1 MAWTLGGAEV
11 VPCWGMKGGW
21 LGDERGMET
30 APKLENSGKKPL
42 STTLVGDEV
51 VPRVGMKGG
60 WVGDT
65 FPHATEITKKP
76 LGTNYAEQSIG
87 KQSGSRSSASCR

>member
-1 MAWTLGGAEV
+1 MTGGDGVDLGWGGSGTLV
-11 VPCWGMKGGW
+11 
-21 LGDERGMET
+21 GDERGMET
-30 APKLENSGKKPL
+30 APKLENSVKKPL

-65 FPHATEITKKP
+65 FPHVTEITKKL
-76 LGTNYAEQSIG
+76 LGTNYAGQSNG
-87 KQSGSRSSASCR
+87 KQSGSRSSMS

>member
-1 MAWTLGGAEV
+1 MTGGDGVDLGWGGSGTLV
-11 VPCWGMKGGW
+11 
-21 LGDERGMET
+21 GDERGMEIPLFRQKT
-30 APKLENSGKKPL
+30 GKKPL

-65 FPHATEITKKP
+65 FPHATEITKKL
-76 LGTNYAEQSIG
+76 LGTIYTGQSNG
-87 KQSGSRSSASCR
+87 KQSVSRSSMS

>member
-1 MAWTLGGAEV
+1 MTGGDGVDLGWGGSGTL
-11 VPCWGMKGGW
+11 

-30 APKLENSGKKPL
+30 APKWGNSVKKPL

-65 FPHATEITKKP
+65 FPHATEITKKV
-76 LGTNYAEQSIG
+76 LGTIYAAQSIG
-87 KQSGSRSSASCR
+87 KQSGSRSSMS